1 MSDKS
6 VGLPVDIALADK
18 PSGEKVIW
26 KVMDPGSLLAC
37 IYMAALMKVILGA
50 WRLGI
55 GGGSEGEGIH
65 GDSTGRFRGVI
76 GSGNGVASPED
87 VIGAGPL

>member
-6 VGLPVDIALADK
+6 VGLPVDVALADK

-26 KVMDPGSLLAC
+26 KVIDPGSLLAH
-37 IYMAALMKVILGA
+37 IYAAALMKAISGA
-50 WRLGI
+50 WSLGI
-55 GGGSEGEGIH
+55 GGGSEGEGVCE
-65 GDSTGRFRGVI
+65 DSAGRFGGVI

-87 VIGAGPL
+87 VVGAGPL